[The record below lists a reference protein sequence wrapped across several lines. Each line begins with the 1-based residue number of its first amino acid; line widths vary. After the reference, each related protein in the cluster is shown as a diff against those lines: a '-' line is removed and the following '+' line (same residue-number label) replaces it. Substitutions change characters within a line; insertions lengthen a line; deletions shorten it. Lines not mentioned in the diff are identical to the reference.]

1 MIWMGITLGMSVAI
15 SFLLPFPYSLVVIV
29 GVFLGINYFMRKRQ
43 LRMMGIGGG
52 MGSFFGGRERAI
64 TFYCMNC
71 GFKHNERSCSRCG
84 STGTRIV

>member
-52 MGSFFGGRERAI
+52 MAKSIAPNIQPGSQEI
-64 TFYCMNC
+64 
-71 GFKHNERSCSRCG
+71 NE
-84 STGTRIV
+84 TMTVVFEVK